1 MTGKERIK
9 KAFALETVDRTPWVP
24 FVGVHGGSL
33 IGVDAETYLK
43 DADKIVEGVLKAAD
57 LYKADG
63 VPVVFDLQVEAEVL
77 GCDLTWSKDSPP
89 AVSSHPVSML
99 SGGSLADLKIP
110 GKDSGRIPIC
120 LEATKRL
127 RAELPDLALY
137 GLMTG
142 PFTLALHLLGTD
154 IFMQM
159 FDAPDEI
166 HNVLAFCADVCKA
179 MSEYYLEAG
188 CDIIALVD
196 PMTSQIGPDQFTEF
210 VTPAVSSVFDH
221 IRELGGLSSFF
232 VCGHA
237 EQNLQVMCESGP
249 DNVSVDENISLQ
261 TIKDICLENNTSFGG
276 NLQLTTVLLL
286 GTPLDAQTNAV
297 ECLETGGDKGFILA
311 PGCDL
316 PFATPQANL
325 AAIASVLDDDYARE
339 VVKAQKSVKGPEDLL
354 DMTDYGNTDN
364 VIVDI
369 ITLDSEACA
378 PCQYMVESVRKIAP
392 EFEGVVEW
400 REHKIKQPESI
411 LFMSSLMVRNIPTIC
426 IDGQIAFVSRI
437 PPRDELIAAI
447 QKRIIE
453 KLRFKIANT
462 RGEVY
467 LLCSKKSCADETCEK
482 LAGNVSRA
490 ASELGLEIP
499 VKTITDDET
508 IASFGLLPSQ
518 TPALATAKYQV
529 RSTRT
534 VPGANVIREWLKD
547 IQ

>member
-1 MTGKERIK
+1 MTGKERIQ
-9 KAFALETVDRTPWVP
+9 KAFALEPVDRTPWVP
-24 FVGVHGGSL
+24 FVGVHGGHL
-33 IGVDAETYLK
+33 IGVDAGAYLK
-43 DADKIVEGVLKAAD
+43 DADSIVAGVLKAAE

-77 GCDLTWSKDSPP
+77 GCELTWSKDSPP
-89 AVSSHPVSML
+89 AVSSHPLSML
-99 SGGSLADLKIP
+99 SGGSLADLTIP
-110 GKDSGRIPIC
+110 GKDAGRIPVC
-120 LEATKRL
+120 LEATRRL
-127 RAELPDLALY
+127 RAELPDLAIY
-137 GLMTG
+137 GLITG

-166 HNVLAFCADVCKA
+166 HTVLAFCADVCKA
-179 MSEYYLEAG
+179 MSDYYLEAG
-188 CDIIALVD
+188 CDVIALVD

-210 VTPAVSSVFDH
+210 VTPAVTPVFDH
-221 IRELGGLSSFF
+221 IRGRGGLSSFF

-249 DNVSVDENISLQ
+249 DNVSVDENISLK
-261 TIKDICLENNTSFGG
+261 TIKEICLENNTSFGG

-286 GTPLDAQTNAV
+286 GSPVDAQTNAI

-316 PFATPQANL
+316 PFSVPQANL
-325 AAIASVLDDDYARE
+325 AAIADVLDDEYARE
-339 VVKAQKSVKGPEDLL
+339 VVKAQKTVKSAEELL
-354 DMTDYGNTDN
+354 DMTDYGNTDT
-364 VIVDI
+364 VVVDI

-453 KLRFKIANT
+453 KLRVKIANT

-467 LLCSKKSCADETCEK
+467 LLCSEKACDTGACEE
-482 LAGNVSRA
+482 LARNVSRA
-490 ASELGLEIP
+490 ASELGIEIP
-499 VKTITDDET
+499 VKKITDDET

-534 VPGANVIREWLKD
+534 VPGASVIREWLKD

>member
-43 DADKIVEGVLKAAD
+43 DADKIVEGILKAAD

-63 VPVVFDLQVEAEVL
+63 VPVVFDLQIEAEVL

-89 AVSSHPVSML
+89 AVSSHPLSML

-110 GKDSGRIPIC
+110 SRESGRIPIC
-120 LEATKRL
+120 LEATERL
-127 RAELPDLALY
+127 RAALPDQAIY
-137 GLMTG
+137 GLITG

-166 HNVLAFCADVCKA
+166 HKVLAFCTEVCNA
-179 MSEYYLEAG
+179 MSDYYLEAG
-188 CDIIALVD
+188 CDVIALVD

-210 VTPAVSSVFDH
+210 VTPAVKPVFDH
-221 IRELGGLSSFF
+221 IRAREGLSSFF

-237 EQNLQVMCESGP
+237 EQNLKVMCESGP

-261 TIKDICLENNTSFGG
+261 TIKDICLENTTSFGG

-286 GTPLDAQTNAV
+286 GTSVDAQTNAID
-297 ECLETGGDKGFILA
+297 CLETGGDKGFILA

-316 PFATPQANL
+316 PFSTPQANL
-325 AAIASVLDDDYARE
+325 AAIADILDDDYARE
-339 VVKAQKSVKGPEDLL
+339 IVKAQQTVKGAEDLL
-354 DMTDYGNTDN
+354 DMTDYGSTDTI
-364 VIVDI
+364 IVDI

-378 PCQYMVESVRKIAP
+378 PCQYMVESVRRIAP

-467 LLCSKKSCADETCEK
+467 LLCSREKCSDELCEE
-482 LAGNVSRA
+482 LLGNVKRA
-490 ASELGLEIP
+490 ASELGIEIP
-499 VKTITDDET
+499 VKKMTDDKA
-508 IASFGLLPSQ
+508 IASFGVLPAQ
-518 TPALATAKYQV
+518 TPVLVTAKYQV
-529 RSTRT
+529 RSMRT
-534 VPGANVIREWLKD
+534 VPGTTVIREWLKD

>member
-9 KAFALETVDRTPWVP
+9 KAFALEPVDRTPWVP
-24 FVGVHGGSL
+24 FVGVHGGHL
-33 IGVDAETYLK
+33 IGVDAEDYLK
-43 DADKIVEGVLKAAD
+43 DADKIVEGILKAAD

-77 GCDLTWSKDSPP
+77 GCELAWSKDSPP
-89 AVSSHPVSML
+89 AVSSHPLSLL
-99 SGGSLADLKIP
+99 SGGSLTDLKIP
-110 GKDSGRIPIC
+110 GKDVGRIPVC
-120 LEATKRL
+120 LEATRRL
-127 RAELPDLALY
+127 RTELPDLAIY
-137 GLMTG
+137 GLITG

-159 FDAPDEI
+159 FDAPEEI
-166 HNVLAFCADVCKA
+166 HKVLAFCTDVCKA
-179 MSEYYLEAG
+179 MSDYYLEAG

-210 VTPAVSSVFDH
+210 VTPAVTPVFEH

-249 DNVSVDENISLQ
+249 DNVSVDENISLK
-261 TIKDICLENNTSFGG
+261 TIKEICLENNTSFGG

-286 GTPLDAQTNAV
+286 GSAVDAQTNAID
-297 ECLETGGDKGFILA
+297 CLETGGDKGFILA

-316 PFATPQANL
+316 PFSTPQANL
-325 AAIASVLDDDYARE
+325 AAIADILDDYYARE
-339 VVKAQKSVKGPEDLL
+339 VVKTQKTIKSPEDLL
-354 DMTDYGNTDN
+354 DMTDYGNADT
-364 VIVDI
+364 VVVDI

-426 IDGQIAFVSRI
+426 IDGQISFVSRI

-453 KLRFKIANT
+453 KLRVKIANT

-467 LLCSKKSCADETCEK
+467 LLCSEGACKSEACAELTK
-482 LAGNVSRA
+482 NVSRA
-490 ASELGLEIP
+490 ASELGIEIP
-499 VKTITDDET
+499 VKKITDDET

-529 RSTRT
+529 RSTRSI
-534 VPGANVIREWLKD
+534 PGANVIREWLKD